1 MRSPGAGAGA
11 FSQLLLRK
19 TTMNHKAHSSLRQH
33 LLNPGTTCR
42 VAETVPQMVRADSP
56 AIAVMTDLTQVSATT
71 IGADAT
77 LAEATRLM
85 IARGVRLLLV
95 VDRYRAIEGVIT
107 AHDTMGERPINLL
120 RDRGGRHHELHVSD
134 LMTPRAAIQV
144 LDMADVLRAEVGHI
158 VATLKECARQHALVI
173 ERDRTSGEDFVC
185 GIFSAT
191 QIGRQLGVAILI
203 FEVAHSFAEIE
214 AALAA

>member
-1 MRSPGAGAGA
+1 MSLHPFHA
-11 FSQLLLRK
+11 
-19 TTMNHKAHSSLRQH
+19 LRQH
-33 LLNPGTTCR
+33 PLTEGTTCR
-42 VAETVPQMVRADSP
+42 VPGAVPQMVRADSP
-56 AIAVMTDLTQVSATT
+56 AIAVMTDLTQVSAAT
-71 IGADAT
+71 IGPDAT

-95 VDRYRAIEGVIT
+95 VDRYQVIQGVIT

-120 RDRGGRHHELHVSD
+120 HDRGGRHHELHVAD
-134 LMTPRAAIQV
+134 LMTPRSAMQV

-158 VATLKECARQHALVI
+158 VATLKECARQHALVM
-173 ERDRTSGEDFVC
+173 ERDRMTGDDFVR

-191 QIGRQLGVAILI
+191 QIGRQLGVAIPI

-214 AALAA
+214 AALVA